1 MMLSVK
7 SIVQALGGAK
17 AIADALEM
25 PGGPDA
31 GRTVRAWVCRDSIPA
46 AWFCDLEAL
55 ARGKGVE
62 GVTVSSLADLQKAK
76 RLRQHSSAA

>member
-1 MMLSVK
+1 MLISVK

-31 GRTVRAWVCRDSIPA
+31 GRTVRAWVNRDSIPA
-46 AWFCDLEAL
+46 TWFSDL
-55 ARGKGVE
+55 ARLAQDKGIE
-62 GVTVSSLADLQKAK
+62 GVTIESLADLQKSK
-76 RLRQHSSAA
+76 RQRQAAAA